1 MRDDDSDQFD
11 RLNEQVQRALADCQL
26 YGSVI
31 RSTIGGRDVVMT
43 AAGKE
48 RQETVVAT
56 ALLDWAVEQ
65 FRSGALAGEDLK
77 PYLQRIHA
85 DLSGTGEASGENRD
99 QPTSN

>member
-11 RLNEQVQRALADCQL
+11 RFNEQVQRALADCQL

-31 RSTIGGRDVVMT
+31 RSSIGGRDVVMT
-43 AAGKE
+43 ATGRD

-65 FRSGALAGEDLK
+65 FRSGELSANDLK
-77 PYLQRIHA
+77 PYLQQIHT
-85 DLSGTGEASGENRD
+85 DLSGTGEGEGESS
-99 QPTSN
+99 SN